1 MKTIQIEA
9 GKMDNN
15 ALLRAAGVRRI
26 HAGWFTVFYRG
37 VVLDQS
43 TICHAQRN
51 RKGAINP

>member
-1 MKTIQIEA
+1 MQTLQIEA

-26 HAGWFTVFYRG
+26 HPGWFTVFYRG
-37 VVLDQS
+37 VALDQS

-51 RKGAINP
+51 RKGAIKP